1 MRIEAEKYFE
11 DAVPQSGTILGT
23 PDIISKA
30 KGKIPGKPTVKYAAK
45 CCAPLQIDQ
54 LSQKAG
60 LIVEYR
66 F

>member
-11 DAVPQSGTILGT
+11 DAVPQCGTIPGT

-30 KGKIPGKPTVKYAAK
+30 KGKIPVKPTFKYAAK
-45 CCAPLQIDQ
+45 CCAPSQVGQ